1 MVSGRKIKDKIV
13 VLRFLPFLF
22 VQIFRINVGH
32 EQSLKLQCFYEQ
44 ISAVYL
50 YHTEKINNNKPVN
63 FLWTTPA
70 VRQLEMGKFCI
81 DSLKWCLQCLVCFGI
96 LAMLRF
102 KLKTLS
108 ILGTC
113 PKLKSQPCQQYFHHT
128 ADGFQSQQPPEHVSA
143 WVYL

>member
-1 MVSGRKIKDKIV
+1 MVSRRKIKDKIV

-22 VQIFRINVGH
+22 VEIFRIIVGH

-63 FLWTTPA
+63 FLWTTLA
-70 VRQLEMGKFCI
+70 VRQLEMGKFHI
-81 DSLKWCLQCLVCFGI
+81 DSLKWCLSCLVQSGI
-96 LAMLRF
+96 LAMLSL

-113 PKLKSQPCQQYFHHT
+113 AKLKSQPCQQYFHHT
-128 ADGFQSQQPPEHVSA
+128 ADGFQSRQPPEQSCM
-143 WVYL
+143 